1 MFEHQRLRRA
11 RPSIERLD
19 YLQVL
24 EPHPHAVAYRPTIR
38 WGIFV
43 PHVLSPLR
51 TKIQVL
57 IDRIPSLED
66 RACVGQNRH
75 CR

>member
-11 RPSIERLD
+11 RPSRERLD

-24 EPHPHAVAYRPTIR
+24 VPRQHVAAYRPTIR